1 MAKLKV
7 YRTPIGFHDAYVAA
21 PSQKA
26 ALDAWGSD
34 KDLFA
39 RGVAEVVT
47 DAKLSEAPLARPGD
61 VIRVART
68 EADAAPEPP
77 RRTAPRRP
85 GAEPA
90 AEPQPAPKSSPKPK
104 PKPKPSRAEL
114 DAAEIALDDA
124 ATRHRQVLAA
134 IERRQ
139 AELDRERR
147 TARRE
152 ADGEERRLTRE
163 RDDAKARYDAA
174 LARWRG

>member
-26 ALDAWGSD
+26 ALDAWGSN

-47 DAKLSEAPLARPGD
+47 DAKLSEAPLARPGE

-68 EADAAPEPP
+68 EADAAPEPS
-77 RRTAPRRP
+77 RRIAKRR
-85 GAEPA
+85 AEP
-90 AEPQPAPKSSPKPK
+90 EPALAPPPPPKPK
-104 PKPKPSRAEL
+104 PKPKPSRDEL
-114 DAAEIALDDA
+114 DAAETALDEA
-124 ATRHRQVLAA
+124 GTRHRQALAE

-139 AELDRERR
+139 AELDRDRR
-147 TARRE
+147 TARRD
-152 ADGEERRLTRE
+152 ADSEERQLARE
-163 RDDAKARYDAA
+163 RDDAKQRYDAA